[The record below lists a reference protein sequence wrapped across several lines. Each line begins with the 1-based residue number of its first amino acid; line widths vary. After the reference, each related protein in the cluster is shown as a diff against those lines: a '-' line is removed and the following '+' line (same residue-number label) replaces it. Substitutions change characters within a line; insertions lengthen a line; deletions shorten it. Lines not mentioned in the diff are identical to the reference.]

1 MNKSKLTFQKAT
13 NSKALLA
20 IIIIMVIMIFPKT
33 NFYTTYNFI
42 DILNSSAVNM
52 ILGFGVTIVV
62 IAGGSDLSIGGTL
75 SLSGIVTIKLMDKI
89 GLVPAIIVSIL
100 LGAFI
105 GFINGFLVVHQKT
118 EPFIITLG
126 MGLFLTGISQEI
138 TDGRSIAGTKETFQ
152 KISNTKLVFGVT
164 SLVLIMLLML
174 LLTHF
179 LMRYTQFGNNC
190 YAIGGNYEVALYSG
204 IDVIKTKWM
213 TFVLCGMIAAFAGV
227 LQSAKLN
234 SGSYVYG
241 EPVAM
246 LINCGVV
253 IGGVSFAGGIGN
265 IPKAAIGL
273 LMIGVLQ
280 GAMFMLNIQ
289 SYVQTLITGLV
300 VILVIWLDSYEL
312 KVKRETV

>member
-138 TDGRSIAGTKETFQ
+138 TDGRSIAGTKEAFQ

>member
-253 IGGVSFAGGIGN
+253 IGGVSFEIGR
-265 IPKAAIGL
+265 A
-273 LMIGVLQ
+273 
-280 GAMFMLNIQ
+280 
-289 SYVQTLITGLV
+289 SC
-300 VILVIWLDSYEL
+300 
-312 KVKRETV
+312 RERV